1 MSTTPTAIQNLA
13 RQLLAGDPALVESS
27 NDGDADRAVRACE
40 KLRVPLTRL
49 AGVMGFSSLLS
60 RALALA
66 TRQAPSLKNLR
77 VEADGSLV
85 KVDEIRRELDAE
97 EARRGSVVLVVEL
110 LRLLIMLIGEP
121 LTLSLVREAWPDASL
136 ETTIL
141 RMEETP

>member
-13 RQLLAGDPALVESS
+13 RQLLAGNPALVESS
-27 NDGDADRAVRACE
+27 NGDADQAVRACE

-66 TRQAPSLKNLR
+66 TRQAPTLKRLR

-85 KVDEIRRELDAE
+85 EVNEIRRELDAE
-97 EARRGSVVLVVEL
+97 EARHGSAVLVAEL
-110 LRLLIMLIGEP
+110 LRLLITLIGEP

-136 ETTIL
+136 DTTIP
-141 RMEETP
+141 RTEEKQ